1 MISLPEK
8 VQTLLALNKSTALET
23 LEVEI
28 VAIDEDHV
36 RLRMPITSKVR
47 QPAGLL
53 HGGISMFLAET
64 AASFHCVYL
73 VDIHE
78 MIPVGIE
85 INGSHLAS
93 AKEGMVEAV
102 GRVLNRG
109 RSLIVHEVDIIHLE
123 ENKLLTRARVTN
135 YLKRL
140 QPRENSDG

>member
-8 VQTLLALNKSTALET
+8 VQALLDLNLSSALET
-23 LEVEI
+23 LGVEI
-28 VAIDEDHV
+28 VAVNDDEV
-36 RLRMPITSKVR
+36 RLRMPITPKVR

-53 HGGISMFLAET
+53 HGGMSMFLAET

-85 INGSHLAS
+85 INGSHLSS
-93 AKEGMVEAV
+93 AREGTVEAI

-109 RSLIVHEVDIIHLE
+109 RSLIVHEVDIFHVE
-123 ENKLLTRARVTN
+123 ENKLLTKARVTN

-140 QPRENSDG
+140 QSAENPKS